1 MINPTGSM
9 AAASGPPS
17 GGDSTGGGLTALADR
32 DTFLRL
38 LVVQVRHQDPLNPQE
53 PVEFVGQL
61 AQFSQLETLLAMR
74 SSLEAIEAGL
84 AQADAGMEGNAVE

>member
-1 MINPTGSM
+1 
-9 AAASGPPS
+9 
-17 GGDSTGGGLTALADR
+17 LADR

-84 AQADAGMEGNAVE
+84 VQADGDTAGGGAA